1 MRKQP
6 LRRIRY
12 GPVLAGW
19 LPAGSG
25 WLALASMQLPAA
37 DPLRVLLVTL
47 FLVVCPG
54 AAAVRSAARAPAGRN
69 RLSTLLETGILTV
82 ALSLALCALAAEAFF
97 LGHVFSAARVVAAL
111 AGLTTLLV
119 LARYCGPRLRRRTRD
134 PVASA
139 GPAEAGPGPSPG
151 TGLRVVRASGFGRA
165 ARGLLAAVVL
175 AATGAACA
183 GHQPAPTPS
192 PLPTAAFPSGSS
204 TAGTPSVP
212 VPAAPGPWH
221 AVFEDDFTG
230 STLDPSNWTTCYD
243 WNVEGC
249 TNAGNHE
256 TEWYLPSQAT
266 VGQGVL
272 SLTARRQA
280 VIGSDGLHY
289 AWRSGMVST
298 GRDSWDTPPRHTFT
312 YGYFAAR
319 IRVPAGAGFF
329 PAFWLMPASR
339 TTPPELDVVEFI
351 GSTRTVTMTVH
362 WTGPGGDD
370 LHQGK
375 RFTGPSDFSA
385 GYHVFALDWEKT
397 SLTWYVDGVARLSLK
412 QHVPDVPMEVLL
424 TLAVGFPAAPAASLD
439 SAVLRADWVRVWQH

>member
-1 MRKQP
+1 MRRQP
-6 LRRIRY
+6 LRRIPY
-12 GPVLAGW
+12 GPVL
-19 LPAGSG
+19 AGSG
-25 WLALASMQLPAA
+25 WLALASMLLHAA

-54 AAAVRSAARAPAGRN
+54 AAAVRSAAPAQDSRH
-69 RLSTLLETGILTV
+69 RPSTLLETGVLAV
-82 ALSLALCALAAEAFF
+82 AVSLALGVLASEAFF

-119 LARYCGPRLRRRTRD
+119 SARYCGPRLRRRARSTA
-134 PVASA
+134 ASA
-139 GPAEAGPGPSPG
+139 GQPEAEGPGAGPVQRRPG
-151 TGLRVVRASGFGRA
+151 TGLRSGRV
-165 ARGLLAAVVL
+165 ARGLLAVTVL
-175 AATGAACA
+175 AATGVACG
-183 GHQPAPTPS
+183 GHQPAPATAPPVGSTPTS
-192 PLPTAAFPSGSS
+192 GGPS
-204 TAGTPSVP
+204 
-212 VPAAPGPWH
+212 PAAPGPWH

-230 STLDPSNWTTCYD
+230 SALDPSRWTTCYD

-249 TNAGNHE
+249 TNATNKE
-256 TEWYLPSQAT
+256 TEWYLPSQVT

-272 SLTARRQA
+272 SLTAQRRA
-280 VIGSDGLHY
+280 TTGSDGLHY

-298 GRDSWDTPPRHTFT
+298 GRDSWDAPPRHTFT

-319 IRVPAGAGFF
+319 IRVPADAGLL

-351 GSTRTVTMTVH
+351 GSVRTATMTVH

-375 RFTGPSDFSA
+375 RFTGRSDFSA

-397 SLTWYVDGVARLSLK
+397 SLTWYIDGVARLSLK
-412 QHVPDVPMEVLL
+412 QHVPDVPMEMLV
-424 TLAVGFPAAPAASLD
+424 TLAVGFPSAPAASLD
-439 SAVLRADWVRVWQH
+439 SAALRADWVRVWQH